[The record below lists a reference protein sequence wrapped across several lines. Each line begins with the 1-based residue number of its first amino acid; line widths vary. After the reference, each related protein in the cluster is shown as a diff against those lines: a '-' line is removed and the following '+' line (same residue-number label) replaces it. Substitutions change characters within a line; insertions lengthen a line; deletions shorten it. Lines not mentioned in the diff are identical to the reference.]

1 MFWWYERGGTFTRC
15 EVLQLP
21 TGDFEI
27 RVVYPDGGEQ
37 VERFASADELAARQT
52 ALENSL
58 RADGWSGRHGWV
70 L

>member
-1 MFWWYERGGTFTRC
+1 
-15 EVLQLP
+15 VLQLP

-27 RVVYPDGGEQ
+27 RVVYPDGREL
-37 VERFASADELAARQT
+37 VEHFASADELAARQT
-52 ALENSL
+52 ALEHSL